1 MGVPNLGELLIILF
15 IVLLV
20 FGAAKMPVL
29 GDAFGRTI
37 LHLRRSLAGG
47 GAPRPPASKNSGR

>member
-1 MGVPNLGELLIILF
+1 MPNLGETLIILF

-29 GDAFGRTI
+29 GDRFGRFV
-37 LHLRRSLAGG
+37 LQLRGQSP
-47 GAPRPPASKNSGR
+47 GAAAKSTKSQKA

>member
-1 MGVPNLGELLIILF
+1 MGFPDFGQVLIILF

-29 GDAFGRTI
+29 GDRLGRFVQQ
-37 LHLRRSLAGG
+37 RRRRATSA
-47 GAPRPPASKNSGR
+47 KKV